1 MILLLTN
8 TTSTIG
14 QNDRNR
20 GSTAAE
26 ELAESPETQL
36 PKQHRSIELLPWCHP
51 DAPLTAKRSLPS
63 SVDKKIPYD
72 DVQNIFCEWFTSL
85 IWRCMASMFDMF
97 DTSRSSQKTATEVHL
112 HRQKTQ
118 KAWKLDWN
126 KTEALDLCVHKWDTQ
141 WTAKRGICHH
151 LSSFLLNRT
160 QSINVRI
167 SFCRCHLHGKH
178 DEYWQS
184 TKNDRTGSNPVE
196 EVVNGLETELE
207 FLRQG
212 RSKGHI

>member
-1 MILLLTN
+1 MVYFVDLKMHGKHVRYVRYQQKQSKN
-8 TTSTIG
+8 
-14 QNDRNR
+14 RNR
-20 GSTAAE
+20 GAPPPAE
-26 ELAESPETQL
+26 NPGNLIGTR
-36 PKQHRSIELLPWCHP
+36 PKHW
-51 DAPLTAKRSLPS
+51 T
-63 SVDKKIPYD
+63 SV
-72 DVQNIFCEWFTSL
+72 FTSE
-85 IWRCMASMFDMF
+85 IHSGPQR
-97 DTSRSSQKTATEVHL
+97 
-112 HRQKTQ
+112 
-118 KAWKLDWN
+118 
-126 KTEALDLCVHKWDTQ
+126 EAF
-141 WTAKRGICHH
+141 CHH